1 MSRTE
6 LVAKVMEV
14 LARARAKEQSC
25 EEQELLSIAMDAVL
39 FIASTGQRYA
49 FEDFRKHLASNALP
63 EVVATFD
70 TRAEAD
76 AWLSNHPEPPDST
89 FVLIAGKY
97 HIVFYRRETNLRRMI
112 PDPVLEF
119 HLGRLKRSGLPPV
132 MASFNTRK
140 EADVWLGN
148 QTEPLEQAV
157 ILIAGEPYLAAH
169 HRNVNC
175 RAIYPFSMAVEY

>member
-1 MSRTE
+1 MSRTG

-14 LARARAKEQSC
+14 LARTRAKEPSC

-39 FIASTGQRYA
+39 FITSTGQRYA

-63 EVVATFD
+63 EVVATFN
-70 TRAEAD
+70 THAEAD
-76 AWLSNHPEPPDST
+76 AWLSNHPAPPDST
-89 FVLIAGKY
+89 FVLVAGKY

-132 MASFNTRK
+132 MASFKTLE
-140 EADVWLGN
+140 EADAWLEN
-148 QTEPLEQAV
+148 QTEPFDQAV
-157 ILIAGEPYLAAH
+157 ILIAGEPHLVVH
-169 HRNVNC
+169 HRNVNY